1 MFESVNGIHEYC
13 IRNEQT
19 FMSNI
24 TPEVLAQFFYVSCKK
39 HSCHVTKP
47 SSSGFGCM
55 FVFVVCVKL
64 YLALV
69 KEFLKNKFQVHV

>member
-24 TPEVLAQFFYVSCKK
+24 TPEVLTQLFHVPCNKAIINVVFDNINQAN
-39 HSCHVTKP
+39 CHAELFT
-47 SSSGFGCM
+47 
-55 FVFVVCVKL
+55 
-64 YLALV
+64 
-69 KEFLKNKFQVHV
+69 